1 MDSVIRAAVIYF
13 LLLLLFRITG
23 KRSLG
28 QVTTFDFVLLLI
40 IGEAVQNSLLGN
52 DYSITNGVIAVT
64 TLVLLDI
71 RVSLLKQRS
80 QIVATWVEGTPLIIV
95 DNGNPL
101 KQRMKKARVDEE
113 DVMEAARSLRGL
125 ERLDQIRWAVLER
138 NGEISIVPKRE

>member
-1 MDSVIRAAVIYF
+1 MDSVIRAVVIYF

-71 RVSLLKQRS
+71 IVSLAKQRS
-80 QIVATWVEGTPLIIV
+80 HFVAIWVEGTPLIIV